1 MIYTVTFNP
10 SIDYFLQVDDFEQG
24 KVNRAKANYKYPGG
38 KGINVSR
45 VLNRLGIES
54 MALGFV
60 GGFTGEFIEKYLR
73 DEGIDTDFINV
84 KEDTRINVKIKS
96 NEETEV
102 NGEGPR
108 IDKKELKGLF
118 DKISNLTSK
127 DFLVLAGN
135 VQSSLPRNIYS
146 EIQEN
151 CSKSGIKIVIDT
163 TGEALTSTLK
173 NEPFLIK
180 PNIYELEE
188 IFGVKIKNKEDVVSY
203 GRKLIDLGAENVII
217 SMGGEGAILICKSG
231 VYYAEAPKG
240 VVKNSVGAGDSLISG
255 FLGEYSRSLDVLEA
269 FKWGVAAG
277 SSTAFSLDL
286 CTKENVEKLL
296 NQVVITNLNK
306 IMGGLI

>member
-146 EIQEN
+146 KIQEN

-180 PNIYELEE
+180 PNIHELEE
-188 IFGVKIKNKEDVVSY
+188 IFGVKIKNKEDAVSY

-255 FLGEYSRSLDVLEA
+255 FLGEYSRSSDVLEA